1 MCSCLFIFL
10 QRLLNV
16 SFLFI
21 LFISLIFSHSLQ
33 LSNFHLFF
41 STKCLTSLSLPL
53 TIWLFSLKSSHL
65 KLSPFPSL
73 LIFSMA
79 PKFKKISY
87 VLSNDTFNLMC
98 WNGAVR
104 LNKSPSLTYRLQ
116 DHLSKGA
123 KIGLV
128 SFPNFSHFWV
138 FLWSSILICFW
149 PCKCLGFT
157 VGLV

>member
-1 MCSCLFIFL
+1 MCSHLFIFF

-21 LFISLIFSHSLQ
+21 LFISLTSSHSLQ
-33 LSNFHLFF
+33 LSNFNLFF
-41 STKCLTSLSLPL
+41 STKRLTSLSLPL
-53 TIWLFSLKSSHL
+53 TIWLFSLKSSYL

-79 PKFKKISY
+79 PKKISY
-87 VLSNDTFNLMC
+87 VLSNNAFNLAC
-98 WNGAVR
+98 WNGVVR
-104 LNKSPSLTYRLQ
+104 LNESPSLTYRLR
-116 DHLSKGA
+116 DHLLKGA
-123 KIGLV
+123 SPGSV

-149 PCKCLGFT
+149 TCKCLGFT
-157 VGLV
+157 VG